1 LAVTRRLRKALQ
13 TQGGA
18 AIGQLLDELRKT
30 TSNAEFLIQISRSL
44 SETATDRHN
53 GHPGETL

>member
-18 AIGQLLDELRKT
+18 AIEQLLDGLRKT
-30 TSNAEFLIQISRSL
+30 TSNAEFLIQVSRSI
-44 SETATDRHN
+44 S
-53 GHPGETL
+53 